1 MDYDSL
7 MKTEMEDDLNVPQ
20 LGLFHGADAISEVIS
35 EECDPE
41 QTINAAKDTTDG
53 NKGSAAPESSGEN
66 ATEPGVHIH

>member
-1 MDYDSL
+1 MDYDSP

-41 QTINAAKDTTDG
+41 
-53 NKGSAAPESSGEN
+53 
-66 ATEPGVHIH
+66 